1 MLRKNPYF
9 RLCWTE
15 KWRNCCPWKTLTIE
29 TFWGDAW
36 WGGSEQLCFP
46 CSMAWK
52 ERPLLHSGSTMIDV
66 DHGMVM
72 IFIFI
77 WCQGISLHNRA
88 DGWFGHRSLGYWGG
102 WSHHSQFHHL
112 LLEVRRGTYLVAQ
125 LVAACEKQKNIFLLL
140 FVNWVNIF
148 SMSQFPKAAQ
158 IMKNSGKSFYVN
170 DV

>member
-1 MLRKNPYF
+1 MFNLTAMFKICWENLYF

-36 WGGSEQLCFP
+36 WGGSEQLCLS

-52 ERPLLHSGSTMIDV
+52 ERPLLHSGSAMMDV

-77 WCQGISLHNRA
+77 WCQGISLHNCA
-88 DGWFGHRSLGYWGG
+88 DGWFGHRSLGHWGEC
-102 WSHHSQFHHL
+102 WHHNQFHHL
-112 LLEVRRGTYLVAQ
+112 LLEVRRGICLVAQ
-125 LVAACEKQKNIFLLL
+125 LVAACEKKNIF
-140 FVNWVNIF
+140 FVVCILGEYF
-148 SMSQFPKAAQ
+148 
-158 IMKNSGKSFYVN
+158 
-170 DV
+170 